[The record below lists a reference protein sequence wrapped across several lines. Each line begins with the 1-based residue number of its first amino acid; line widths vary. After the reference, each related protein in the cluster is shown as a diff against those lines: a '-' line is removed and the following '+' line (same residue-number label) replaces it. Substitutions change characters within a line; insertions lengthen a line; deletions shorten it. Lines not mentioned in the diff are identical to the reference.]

1 MSVSYKKLWK
11 LLIDKDMK
19 KKDLEKAAG
28 ISNYDAV
35 VLMGLFTFLFL
46 GAEYLYVDVLS
57 RIVSEDKT
65 VLAQNYALGVSAA
78 GFLLYPLFNRFCKE
92 RLKTICFLFIGL
104 LSVLGIAF
112 IGVGTAYTAIFTTGL
127 VLFLLLGLLGS
138 GVFYVSMRMMKTD
151 RYLART
157 VGISY
162 ALGIHKV
169 RQKKKS
175 KKIQGK

>member
-78 GFLLYPLFNRFCKE
+78 GLILRFSQPDLYYS
-92 RLKTICFLFIGL
+92 CF
-104 LSVLGIAF
+104 S
-112 IGVGTAYTAIFTTGL
+112 AYSAAACFMFPC
-127 VLFLLLGLLGS
+127 V
-138 GVFYVSMRMMKTD
+138 
-151 RYLART
+151 
-157 VGISY
+157 
-162 ALGIHKV
+162 
-169 RQKKKS
+169 
-175 KKIQGK
+175 